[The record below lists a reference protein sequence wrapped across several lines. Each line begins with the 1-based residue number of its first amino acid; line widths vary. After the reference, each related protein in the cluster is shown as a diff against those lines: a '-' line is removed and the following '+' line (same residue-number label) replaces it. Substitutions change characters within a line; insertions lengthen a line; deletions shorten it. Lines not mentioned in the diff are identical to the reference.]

1 MHSAEALC
9 SPSNPRSGQHRLSL
23 KKAACSVGSVA
34 SSSLWGCWLLGF
46 GFEEL
51 SPRNHRFP
59 FGFVAFSVLSDF
71 ASAARIVVSSA
82 VLRIWRRLC
91 FGSITHL
98 RRLSSFAVSWSSDAF
113 DVRYYRH
120 RCWYCLV
127 WASLGVLWRWLIITG
142 LLRVNICGQWSDR
155 SQLWMLPFEWAVR
168 RSSWTSSASR
178 QPSTSTS
185 NSTWSNTLTLG
196 RSSSASASHQAS
208 FLPAFELTQVMV
220 VAVALASG

>member
-34 SSSLWGCWLLGF
+34 SSSPWGCWLLGF

-51 SPRNHRFP
+51 SLRSRRLP
-59 FGFVAFSVLSDF
+59 FGFVAFSVLCDF
-71 ASAARIVVSSA
+71 ASTARIVVSSI
-82 VLRIWRRLC
+82 VFRIWWRLC

-113 DVRYYRH
+113 DVRHYQH
-120 RCWYCLV
+120 RCWHCLIL
-127 WASLGVLWRWLIITG
+127 ASSGVLWHWLIIAG
-142 LLRVNICGQWSDR
+142 LLRATICGRWSDR
-155 SQLWMLPFEWAVR
+155 SQLWSQSFEWAVT

-178 QPSTSTS
+178 
-185 NSTWSNTLTLG
+185 
-196 RSSSASASHQAS
+196 
-208 FLPAFELTQVMV
+208 
-220 VAVALASG
+220 